1 VRAFVDAD
9 TFVRVLTGDDPQK
22 AARSLALLQRAKRG
36 DVRLITSES
45 VIAEVAYVLASRSIY
60 RVPRPSIAVALLSV
74 LADPS
79 IELDH
84 KESVL
89 AALDLWQ
96 GSNLDFTDCLAVEH
110 VRRAELAGSIYSHDR
125 DFDCIPGI
133 HRLEP

>member
-1 VRAFVDAD
+1 VRAFVDANI
-9 TFVRVLTGDDPQK
+9 FVRVLTGDDPQK
-22 AARSLALLQRAKRG
+22 AARSLALLQRAQQG

-45 VIAEVAYVLASRSIY
+45 VIAEVAYALSSRSLY
-60 RVPRPSIAVALLSV
+60 QVSRPSIAIALRSI

-96 GSNLDFTDCLAVEH
+96 GSNLDFADCLAVEH
-110 VRRAELAGSIYSHDR
+110 VRRAELAGIYSYDR
-125 DFDCIPGI
+125 DFDRIPGI